1 MVLAQLDYGNAEIE
15 GLEVIMIP
23 AWYRRKKCISCRRYM
38 CFRRYEAFCR
48 DIRNRCCS
56 LANRQYFTADVKQ
69 AIEACKLIKPN
80 IENVEKLGVK
90 AIILKP
96 GKNRNIKHKILL
108 RRRMF

>member
-1 MVLAQLDYGNAEIE
+1 MKLFAEIY
-15 GLEVIMIP
+15 GIDVALLPIGG
-23 AWYRRKKCISCRRYM
+23 
-38 CFRRYEAFCR
+38 
-48 DIRNRCCS
+48 
-56 LANRQYFTADVKQ
+56 YFTADVKQ